1 MFIPFAVHHGRLDLT
16 NWFQIVQVGN
26 HFLGSGLAIVQSS
39 HLSLNDAFSIFFC
52 RAGQL
57 HKLFLR
63 LAAPNCICKYGM
75 AILSLPFVPSHGK
88 QILYILAISSWC
100 CSRWGMSPLFGM
112 SPLLGRWGALGFCF
126 WSEFFAEFHLTL
138 HFCSM
143 LQDMTQHVWA
153 CTTTFLAKRS

>member
-16 NWFQIVQVGN
+16 NWFQIVQVGD

-52 RAGQL
+52 RVGQL

-75 AILSLPFVPSHGK
+75 VGQEPFVWHEPIVWPLG
-88 QILYILAISSWC
+88 SSW
-100 CSRWGMSPLFGM
+100 
-112 SPLLGRWGALGFCF
+112 LLLLERVLC
-126 WSEFFAEFHLTL
+126 
-138 HFCSM
+138 
-143 LQDMTQHVWA
+143 
-153 CTTTFLAKRS
+153 